1 LDGWKDGQTDR
12 GKTVYLPPP
21 SGSGGIKTR
30 ILTSLLKNNS
40 ELNTTNREVSSKTT
54 LNQTQQIRTCLLKN
68 FSESD
73 TINRDRCSQNNF
85 DSDTVDG
92 DKTNSD
98 SDFIARGRDKC
109 PQNHS
114 DSDITARG
122 RCLQT
127 KLTLI

>member
-1 LDGWKDGQTDR
+1 MDGWKDGQTDR

-109 PQNHS
+109 PQNQ
-114 DSDITARG
+114 
-122 RCLQT
+122 L
-127 KLTLI
+127 

>member
-21 SGSGGIKTR
+21 SGSGGIKTQ

-73 TINRDRCSQNNF
+73 NINRDNCFKNISISDTINRDRCL
-85 DSDTVDG
+85 DG

-98 SDFIARGRDKC
+98 SDFIARGR
-109 PQNHS
+109 
-114 DSDITARG
+114 G

-127 KLTLI
+127 KFTLI

>member
-1 LDGWKDGQTDR
+1 MDGWKDGQTDR

-21 SGSGGIKTR
+21 SGSGGIKTG

-68 FSESD
+68 FFESD
-73 TINRDRCSQNNF
+73 NINRDRCSQNNF

-98 SDFIARGRDKC
+98 SDFIARGR
-109 PQNHS
+109 
-114 DSDITARG
+114 G

-127 KLTLI
+127 KVTLI

>member
-1 LDGWKDGQTDR
+1 MFNVY
-12 GKTVYLPPP
+12 KTQ
-21 SGSGGIKTR
+21 

-73 TINRDRCSQNNF
+73 NINRDNCFKNISISDTINRDRCSQNNF

-98 SDFIARGRDKC
+98 SDFIARGR
-109 PQNHS
+109 
-114 DSDITARG
+114 G